1 MKFLSIALPKGR
13 LFEPAVELFRKL
25 GLVNI
30 ELKENS
36 RQLILT
42 DTESRLKFIIVRAH
56 DIPTYVEHGAA
67 DFGIVGKD
75 VLLEKASDVYQP
87 LDLKFGECRL
97 SIAGPNKMAKAN
109 FWDELLHR
117 HVRVATK
124 FPHLAKQYFDS
135 KGIQADYIKLYGSI
149 ELAPLTGL
157 ADLIVDIV
165 DTGKTLKANGLTE
178 IEPIMQVSSWLIV
191 NKVSLTTEFDR
202 VDGII
207 KGLQRLVQQE
217 EKSDD

>member
-13 LFEPAVELFRKL
+13 LFDPGVDIFRRL

-42 DTESRLKFIIVRAH
+42 DVESRMKFIIVRAQ

-67 DFGIVGKD
+67 DLGIVGKD
-75 VLLEKASDVYQP
+75 VILEKGSDVYQP
-87 LDLKFGECRL
+87 LDLKFGHCRL
-97 SIAGPNKMAKAN
+97 SIAGPKQMNREN
-109 FWDELLHR
+109 FWDEMIHR

-124 FPHLAKQYFDS
+124 FTHLAEQYFTS
-135 KGIQADYIKLYGSI
+135 KGVQGDFIKLYGSI

-165 DTGKTLKANGLTE
+165 DTGKTLKANGLVE
-178 IEPIMQVSSWLIV
+178 IEPIMEVSSWLIV

-207 KGLQRLVQQE
+207 KGLQKLVKE
-217 EKSDD
+217 AEKES

>member
-13 LFEPAVELFRKL
+13 LFDPAVEMFRQL

-42 DTESRLKFIIVRAH
+42 DEKSKLKFIIVRAQ

-87 LDLKFGECRL
+87 LDLKFGQCRL
-97 SIAGPNKMAKAN
+97 SIAGPRKMARAD

-124 FPHLAKQYFDS
+124 FPSVAKQYFTS
-135 KGIQADYIKLYGSI
+135 KGVQAEFIKLYGSI

-165 DTGKTLKANGLTE
+165 DTGKTLKANGLVE
-178 IEPIMQVSSWLIV
+178 IETIMEASSWLIV
-191 NKVSLTTEFDR
+191 NKVSLSTEFDR
-202 VDGII
+202 VDSII
-207 KGLQRLVQQE
+207 KGLQKIVNGDQAGGI
-217 EKSDD
+217 